1 MRLNPHNH
9 IQTFKFYIV
18 YDMYKIW
25 RITMS
30 QTDWRNIAIGVILSS
45 IISSIIL
52 SALVLYVPTFQ
63 DALRGPQGESGTQG
77 VQGLTGP
84 AGEPGP
90 KGEQGPQGPQG
101 EPYSGLVL
109 EYDFINGQW
118 NEIKSWTGSASRNTE
133 LFVVPAQQIRITWDL
148 NFTYEYP
155 TFQIGLRE
163 LNGTFWTEY
172 WMALTNQP
180 QGETMAYIDPG
191 TYYLVFEVYKCS
203 YNVTVEVYVPP

>member
-1 MRLNPHNH
+1 MS
-9 IQTFKFYIV
+9 
-18 YDMYKIW
+18 KI
-25 RITMS
+25 
-30 QTDWRNIAIGVILSS
+30 DWGSIAIGVILSS
-45 IISSIIL
+45 VISSIIL
-52 SALVLYVPTFQ
+52 LAFVMYVPSFQ
-63 DALRGPQGESGTQG
+63 DALRGPQGEKGLQGDIGTQG
-77 VQGLTGP
+77 IQGLTGP
-84 AGEPGP
+84 LGELGP
-90 KGEQGPQGPQG
+90 QGEQGPQGPQG

-118 NEIKSWTGSASRNTE
+118 NEIASWAGSASRTTE

-163 LNGTFWTEY
+163 LDDTFWTEY
-172 WMALTNQP
+172 WMSLTDQP
-180 QGETMAYIDPG
+180 QGETMAHINPG

>member
-1 MRLNPHNH
+1 M
-9 IQTFKFYIV
+9 KFYIV
-18 YDMYKIW
+18 NDSYKIW

-30 QTDWRNIAIGVILSS
+30 QIDWRNIAIGVILSS

-52 SALVLYVPTFQ
+52 SALILYVPSFQ
-63 DALRGPQGESGTQG
+63 DALRGPQGEKGIQGEIGTQG
-77 VQGLTGP
+77 IQGLTGP
-84 AGEPGP
+84 PGEP
-90 KGEQGPQGPQG
+90 GPQGPQG

-118 NEIKSWTGSASRNTE
+118 NEITSWAGSASRITE

-148 NFTYEYP
+148 NFTYEFP
-155 TFQIGLRE
+155 TFQIGLQE
-163 LNGTFWTEY
+163 LEDTFWTEY

-180 QGETMAYIDPG
+180 QGETMAYIEPG
-191 TYYLVFEVYKCS
+191 TYYLAFEVYKCS